1 MIFSHSLASDIPM
14 LSLTHVTKVFGSVIG
29 VNDVTV
35 ELGNGAHGLLGPNGA
50 GKTTLLGL
58 ITGQLRPTMG
68 EIRVFGERPFANPRV
83 LRRIGFCPAADLLER
98 RATPREWVRYLVRLS
113 GFGPRA
119 AAERADRELD
129 RVGLGEAMDRPLST
143 LSKGMRQRAKLA
155 GAMAHGPDLLVLDE
169 PFDGLDPVARHDLV
183 GLVRR
188 WSVASD
194 TAASE
199 PRTLIVASHL
209 LHEVEALHAG
219 LAVILGGRLVASGTA
234 GEIRDM
240 VEAMPTEIRIR
251 CDTPRRL
258 AEAVCGTAGA
268 ESIRFE
274 GDDLLVV
281 ATRQPRALA
290 ERIAR
295 AAVEDRLA
303 IEEVAAA
310 DQSLEGIFGRLVRL
324 HRGVGS

>member
-1 MIFSHSLASDIPM
+1 M

-35 ELGNGAHGLLGPNGA
+35 ELGAGAHGLLGPNGA

-68 EIRVFGERPFANPRV
+68 QIRVFGEHPFANPRV

-98 RATPREWVRYLVRLS
+98 RATPREWVRYLVQLS
-113 GFGPRA
+113 GFRRDA
-119 AAERADRELD
+119 AAERADRELA

-155 GAMAHGPDLLVLDE
+155 GAMAHDPDLLVLDE

-188 WSVASD
+188 WAVSAD
-194 TAASE
+194 AAE
-199 PRTLIVASHL
+199 VPRTLIVASHL

-240 VEAMPTEIRIR
+240 VDAMPAEIRIR

-258 AEAVCGTAGA
+258 AELVCSADGA
-268 ESIRFE
+268 EGLRFE

-290 ERIAR
+290 ERIASV
-295 AAVEDRLA
+295 AVEERLA
-303 IEEVAAA
+303 IGEVAAG
-310 DQSLEGIFGRLVRL
+310 DRSLEGIFGRLVRL

>member
-1 MIFSHSLASDIPM
+1 M

-35 ELGNGAHGLLGPNGA
+35 ELGSGAHGLLGPNGA

-68 EIRVFGERPFANPRV
+68 QVRVFGERPFSNPRV

-119 AAERADRELD
+119 AAERANRELD
-129 RVGLGEAMDRPLST
+129 RVGLGEALDRPLST

-183 GLVRR
+183 TLVRH
-188 WSVASD
+188 W
-194 TAASE
+194 
-199 PRTLIVASHL
+199 
-209 LHEVEALHAG
+209 
-219 LAVILGGRLVASGTA
+219 AVSSLDGFVMNGGRGLKLRTQSDATALQKQGIPAICEGQPRLMKPVTHESRERSLVA
-234 GEIRDM
+234 
-240 VEAMPTEIRIR
+240 
-251 CDTPRRL
+251 TPSR
-258 AEAVCGTAGA
+258 
-268 ESIRFE
+268 
-274 GDDLLVV
+274 
-281 ATRQPRALA
+281 P
-290 ERIAR
+290 
-295 AAVEDRLA
+295 
-303 IEEVAAA
+303 
-310 DQSLEGIFGRLVRL
+310 
-324 HRGVGS
+324 

>member
-1 MIFSHSLASDIPM
+1 M
-14 LSLTHVTKVFGSVIG
+14 LSLTHVTKVFGSVMG

-35 ELGNGAHGLLGPNGA
+35 ELGSGAHGLLGPNGA

-68 EIRVFGERPFANPRV
+68 QVLVFGERPFANPRV

-113 GFGPRA
+113 GFGREA

-129 RVGLGEAMDRPLST
+129 RVGLGEAMDRPLAT
-143 LSKGMRQRAKLA
+143 LSKGLRQRAKLA
-155 GAMAHGPDLLVLDE
+155 GAMAHDPDLLVLDE

-183 GLVRR
+183 GLVRQWAVSADVGAR
-188 WSVASD
+188 
-194 TAASE
+194 

-234 GEIRDM
+234 DEIRDM
-240 VEAMPTEIRIR
+240 VDAMPSEIRIR
-251 CDTPRRL
+251 CDAPRRL
-258 AEAVCGTAGA
+258 AEAVCGTVGA
-268 ESIRFE
+268 ESVRFE

-281 ATRQPRALA
+281 GTRQPRVLA
-290 ERIAR
+290 ERIAH

-303 IEEVAAA
+303 IEEVMAG
-310 DQSLEGIFGRLVRL
+310 DRSLEGIFGRLVRL

>member
-1 MIFSHSLASDIPM
+1 M

-35 ELGNGAHGLLGPNGA
+35 ELGAGAHGLLGPNGA

-68 EIRVFGERPFANPRV
+68 QVLVFGERPFANPRV

-113 GFGPRA
+113 GFREKA

-155 GAMAHGPDLLVLDE
+155 GAMAHDPDLLVLDE

-183 GLVRR
+183 GLVRH
-188 WSVASD
+188 WAVSAN
-194 TAASE
+194 TADVS
-199 PRTLIVASHL
+199 RTLIVASHL

-240 VEAMPTEIRIR
+240 VDAMPSEIRIR
-251 CDTPRRL
+251 CDAPRRL
-258 AEAVCGTAGA
+258 AELVCSTAGA
-268 ESIRFE
+268 ESMRFE

-290 ERIAR
+290 ERIADV
-295 AAVEDRLA
+295 AVEERLA
-303 IEEVAAA
+303 IGEVAAG
-310 DQSLEGIFGRLVRL
+310 DRSLEGIFGRLVRL

>member
-1 MIFSHSLASDIPM
+1 M

-35 ELGNGAHGLLGPNGA
+35 ELGSGAHGLLGPNGA

-68 EIRVFGERPFANPRV
+68 QVHVFGERPFANPRV

-113 GFGPRA
+113 GFGRDA

-143 LSKGMRQRAKLA
+143 LSKGLRQRAKLA
-155 GAMAHGPDLLVLDE
+155 GAMAHDPDLLVLDE

-183 GLVRR
+183 GLVRH
-188 WSVASD
+188 WAVSADAVAGR
-194 TAASE
+194 

-240 VEAMPTEIRIR
+240 VDAMPSEVRIR
-251 CDTPRRL
+251 CDAPRRL
-258 AEAVCGTAGA
+258 AEAVCATPGA
-268 ESIRFE
+268 ESVRFE
-274 GDDLLVV
+274 GEDLLVV
-281 ATRQPRALA
+281 ATRQPRVLA
-290 ERIAR
+290 ERIAHV
-295 AAVEDRLA
+295 AVENRFA
-303 IEEVAAA
+303 IVEVAAG
-310 DQSLEGIFGRLVRL
+310 DRSLEGIFGRLVRL

>member
-1 MIFSHSLASDIPM
+1 M

-35 ELGNGAHGLLGPNGA
+35 ELGAGAHGLLGPNGA

-68 EIRVFGERPFANPRV
+68 QVRVFGERPFANPRV

-113 GFGPRA
+113 GFRRDA

-155 GAMAHGPDLLVLDE
+155 GAMAHDPDLLVLDE

-183 GLVRR
+183 GLVRH
-188 WSVASD
+188 WAVSAD
-194 TAASE
+194 TADA

-240 VEAMPTEIRIR
+240 VDAMPSEIRIR

-258 AEAVCGTAGA
+258 AELVCSTDGA
-268 ESIRFE
+268 EGLRFE

-290 ERIAR
+290 ERIASV
-295 AAVEDRLA
+295 AVEERLA
-303 IEEVAAA
+303 IGEVAAG
-310 DQSLEGIFGRLVRL
+310 DRSLEGIFGRLVRL

>member
-1 MIFSHSLASDIPM
+1 MFSHGLAADIPM

-35 ELGNGAHGLLGPNGA
+35 ELGSGAHGLLGPNGA

-68 EIRVFGERPFANPRV
+68 QIRVFGERPFANPRV
-83 LRRIGFCPAADLLER
+83 LQRIGFCPAADLLER

-119 AAERADRELD
+119 AADRADRELD

-188 WSVASD
+188 WAVTSD
-194 TAASE
+194 TAASG

-240 VEAMPTEIRIR
+240 VETMPTEIRIR

-268 ESIRFE
+268 ESMRFE

-290 ERIAR
+290 ERITR
-295 AAVEDRLA
+295 AAVEERLA
-303 IEEVAAA
+303 IGEVVAA